1 MPRAEVDEAAIALK
15 DIKLVWITL
24 EDSCLNV
31 VEIDS
36 SKYTTQYSQQDL
48 KNSNLA
54 WRLDHINTESNP
66 KESVI
71 QLC

>member
-54 WRLDHINTESNP
+54 WRLDHMNTESNP
-66 KESVI
+66 TESVI

>member
-1 MPRAEVDEAAIALK
+1 M
-15 DIKLVWITL
+15 VWITL

-54 WRLDHINTESNP
+54 WRLDHMNTESNP
-66 KESVI
+66 TESVI